1 MDRSPFASPLYEDDR
16 QLTAMAHIMDQFNGT
31 FGDSAVFLGGMHGAE
46 EDIPTRFAFNHI
58 PDLSTQELAEL
69 DEELRAKDG
78 TSPFVLTDRSA
89 GASRTRRNSQPKV
102 SCPRFPKSGGKSR

>member
-16 QLTAMAHIMDQFNGT
+16 QLTALAHIMDQFNGK

-46 EDIPTRFAFNHI
+46 EDAPTRFAFNHI

-69 DEELRAKDG
+69 DEELLSQGRHFAIRVDRLFG
-78 TSPFVLTDRSA
+78 WGLTTPPKLPTEGLLPA
-89 GASRTRRNSQPKV
+89 FSQE
-102 SCPRFPKSGGKSR
+102 RW